1 MLKIKLFL
9 FLLFKIYSLIECEPA
24 FHENYNEVSNCIE
37 VCLECFPE
45 RENHSEVNIYFCFYL
60 YNIIYIIRNK
70 KKSSMMMYL

>member
-1 MLKIKLFL
+1 M
-9 FLLFKIYSLIECEPA
+9 IECAPA

>member
-24 FHENYNEVSNCIE
+24 FHENSNEVSNCIE

-45 RENHSEVNIYFCFYL
+45 REHHFQVNNSFSFYCL
-60 YNIIYIIRNK
+60 FIISII
-70 KKSSMMMYL
+70 